1 MNEFASF
8 LFEKSKKCANKFQI
22 GILSES
28 FQIGILYELCTETL
42 CGSFILGAVT
52 IINECYCISSSINE
66 IIIYIERNTT
76 FSHFTFGD
84 K

>member
-8 LFEKSKKCANKFQI
+8 LFEKSEKCAKKFQI

-28 FQIGILYELCTETL
+28 LFCTETQ
-42 CGSFILGAVT
+42 CGSFILGAMT
-52 IINECYCISSSINE
+52 IINECYCISSSING